1 MYRLFHLLFHLIY
14 YGTPDGTLSSV
25 YKQEKRENQKR
36 NLQTYPFWNILHNTL
51 EYNFKP
57 ENRI

>member
-1 MYRLFHLLFHLIY
+1 MYRLFDLLFHLIY
-14 YGTPDGTLSSV
+14 YGSPDGTLSFL

-36 NLQTYPFWNILHNTL
+36 NLHNTL

-57 ENRI
+57 ENGI